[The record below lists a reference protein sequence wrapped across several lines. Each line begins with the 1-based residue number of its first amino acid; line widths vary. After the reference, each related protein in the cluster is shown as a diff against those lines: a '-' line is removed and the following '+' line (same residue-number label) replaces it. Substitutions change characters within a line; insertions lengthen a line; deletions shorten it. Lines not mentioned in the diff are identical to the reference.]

1 MSLVDRAPARYALPR
16 CGMAA
21 RYSERYSTEK
31 QQEKESTIRSVKRL
45 EKWTSV
51 LSRMSIMNIFRFIAV
66 AFLMLILLAAGLFLF
81 GEWQRASLIE
91 KYSHVGKSIK
101 LPSQAEEWSTSSL
114 LEGAEELV
122 CAMDSYGWPEDLK
135 ALNEQQK
142 KTLSKTDIPSESGA
156 WYLLFFTVDQV
167 NRIAMLDYSR
177 HHLNQISTS
186 CGDKSSMFL
195 ISTVKGPSGR
205 QRRSFV
211 FNQMSA
217 SK

>member
-1 MSLVDRAPARYALPR
+1 M
-16 CGMAA
+16 
-21 RYSERYSTEK
+21 
-31 QQEKESTIRSVKRL
+31 
-45 EKWTSV
+45 
-51 LSRMSIMNIFRFIAV
+51 LSYMSIINVFRWIAV
-66 AFLMLILLAAGLFLF
+66 VFLMLILLAAGLFVF
-81 GEWQRASLIE
+81 GEWQRAALIE
-91 KYSHVGKSIK
+91 KYSYVGKSIK
-101 LPSQAEEWSTSSL
+101 LPSQTGERSTSSL

-142 KTLSKTDIPSESGA
+142 KTLSKQDLPSESGA
-156 WYLLFFTVDQV
+156 WYLLFFTIDQV
-167 NRIAMLDYSR
+167 NRIAMLDYSE
-177 HHLNQISTS
+177 HHLNQVITS

-211 FNQMSA
+211 FNQMSV